1 MEFIKD
7 ISWEEI
13 FSSWREREGTN
24 PKWIKVATEVKG
36 WSDWQSWRQFT
47 ASQIRAAEREWK
59 IFKFSDPLQE
69 IPEMLV
75 GPYSGWQADLSEK
88 NSLSFFQF
96 LEVPIKYEV
105 FSNSEGLVSM
115 MNALPFDT
123 EFIGIRRLDTNQI
136 VCIEGHH
143 RATAIALSK
152 KLEKNIDF
160 STTELTIALFDL
172 PVEEIDLFDMMLER
186 GTSKIQNK

>member
-13 FSSWREREGTN
+13 FFSWREREATN
-24 PKWIKVATEVKG
+24 PQWIKVAIEIKG
-36 WSDWQSWRQFT
+36 WPDWESWRQFT
-47 ASQIRAAEREWK
+47 ANQIKAPQRKWK
-59 IFKFSDPLQE
+59 IYKFNDPLHE
-69 IPEMLV
+69 IPQMLI

-88 NSLSFFQF
+88 NSLSFSQL
-96 LEVPIKYEV
+96 LEIPSKYEV
-105 FSNSEGLVSM
+105 YSNSEGLVSM

-123 EFIGIRRLDTNQI
+123 DFIGIRRRDTNQI

-152 KLEKNIDF
+152 KLKKNIDF
-160 STTELTIALFDL
+160 SRAELNIALFDL
-172 PVEEIDLFDMMLER
+172 PVEEIDLFDKMLER
-186 GTSKIQNK
+186 GTSKNPK